1 MLCCV
6 MLRVA
11 RACRAYRAR
20 RACAGH
26 AFIILVIVV
35 DIQAPLPVAG
45 MNWSYD
51 PSHIVR

>member
-20 RACAGH
+20 ACAGH

-35 DIQAPLPVAG
+35 DREAPLPVAG
-45 MNWSYD
+45 MNS
-51 PSHIVR
+51 IGVMTLVT